1 VREAIATFWSVVRDT
16 ARLPLFNINYLTTS
30 EALDVYNYTN
40 SYPRR
45 GLLGCLA
52 VFLWKAAKSLGK
64 KRGSGA
70 ATKGRIIIAVETHNQ
85 FSAVQPVHT
94 YLGDDRALLLNIEN
108 QPGYP
113 FPEGWAYFASLFFSP
128 LVAFRAIGATP
139 YQRLAYK
146 HVLHQFML
154 TYGYYFVAR
163 YWLKKWHPKL
173 LLVAN
178 DHNMKTRA
186 LAAAAAAEGVATSY
200 IQHASVNDRF
210 PPLCFNSA
218 FLDGRDALEKYAAA
232 GPSETT
238 VFLGGVPKFD
248 AHLTRVRQGR
258 TVESLGVCIGRADP
272 TQVVLELVTRLRDLV
287 GTLPITLRPHPGDK
301 RDWQSMLS
309 PYRVGVS
316 DSTKE
321 VSFDFLAKVDAIV
334 VADSNIALEALLLN
348 VSALYFDFSGRKTDN
363 YGFVR
368 NGTVPYFSSIEDL
381 IAELASL
388 MRDRKTVRS
397 QAAQYIATLGTPYDG
412 RSAELVGNELIR
424 QAEGQPPGP
433 EWKRVQ
439 GSVLKAY
446 EPAHEYTST

>member
-1 VREAIATFWSVVRDT
+1 MRETMATFWNVVKDT

-52 VFLWKAAKSLGK
+52 VFLAKAVKSLGK
-64 KRGSGA
+64 TRGSGA
-70 ATKGRIIIAVETHNQ
+70 VTTGRIVVVVETHNQ
-85 FSAVQPVHT
+85 FSAVQPVHS
-94 YLGDDRALLLNIEN
+94 YLGADRALLLNLEN

-163 YWLKKWHPKL
+163 YWLKKWDPKL

-186 LAAAAAAEGVATSY
+186 LATAAAAEGVVTSY

-210 PPLCFNSA
+210 PPLSFSSA
-218 FLDGRDALEKYAAA
+218 FLDGRDALEKYAKA
-232 GPSETT
+232 GPSGTT

-248 AHLTRVRQGR
+248 AHVTRVRNGS
-258 TVESLGVCIGRADP
+258 TVEALGVCIGRADP
-272 TQVVLELVTRLRDLV
+272 TQVVLDLITSLRQLS

-309 PYRVGVS
+309 PHQVGVS

-321 VSFDFLAKVDAIV
+321 VSFDFLAEVDAIV
-334 VADSNIALEALLLN
+334 VGDSNIALEALLLN
-348 VSALYFDFSGRKTDN
+348 VSALYFDFSGRNTDN

-381 IAELASL
+381 IAALASL
-388 MRDRKTVRS
+388 MRDRKPVRS
-397 QAAQYIATLGTPYDG
+397 KAARYIATLGTPYDG
-412 RSAELVGNELIR
+412 RSAELVANELIR

-433 EWKRVQ
+433 EWKRVH
-439 GSVLKAY
+439 GSALVAY
-446 EPAHEYTST
+446 EPDGGALPK